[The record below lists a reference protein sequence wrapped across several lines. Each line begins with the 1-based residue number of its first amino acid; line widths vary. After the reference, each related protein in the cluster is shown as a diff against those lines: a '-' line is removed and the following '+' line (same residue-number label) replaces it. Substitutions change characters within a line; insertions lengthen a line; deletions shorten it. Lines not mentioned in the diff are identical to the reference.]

1 LLEVPSPSQ
10 NDSGTFSQH
19 MKCAKVR
26 LFTKFRFTWLPWRLV
41 ATAVSAFFFL
51 LLVVF
56 CTHHMRHKLY
66 ATLYEWRTGE
76 QQVMEFSANAYLD
89 VYEGHVNTLKHIQG
103 ERENGFHLMM
113 ADIYA
118 CAE

>member
-1 LLEVPSPSQ
+1 MRFQ
-10 NDSGTFSQH
+10 
-19 MKCAKVR
+19 
-26 LFTKFRFTWLPWRLV
+26 FTWLPWSRLPLV
-41 ATAVSAFFFL
+41 PFFF
-51 LLVVF
+51 VVF

-76 QQVMEFSANAYLD
+76 QQVTEFSANAYLD
-89 VYEGHVNTLKHIQG
+89 VYQGHVNTLKHIRA

-118 CAE
+118 RAE